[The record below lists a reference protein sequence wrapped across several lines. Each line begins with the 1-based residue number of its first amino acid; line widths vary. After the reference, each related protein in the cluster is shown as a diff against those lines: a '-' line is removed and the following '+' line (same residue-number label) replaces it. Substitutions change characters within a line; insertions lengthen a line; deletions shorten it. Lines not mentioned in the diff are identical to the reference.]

1 MKKVAGITLMVA
13 LLGFNAYLW
22 PTLIKEVKADQKNA
36 KNVQKAPQT
45 ASASHLSVS
54 TPVMDL
60 ANQGTRP
67 PNVSAYPVEQ
77 PVVQSTPSE
86 LVASMPGTEAKKQ
99 SSTKA
104 VQTASK
110 KQPKK
115 TVKKPSK
122 SSRKSDGPDV
132 QMTFTVEPTRIH
144 YEETTYTTTSSYG
157 GGSFNMPLQYNPYRG
172 KFEEPFKITQD
183 NIYPDTP
190 TLDEHK
196 QRLGIPVTIEPYVPP
211 VKKDQQR
218 LAPQSYPRR

>member
-22 PTLIKEVKADQKNA
+22 PTLIKEVKADQINTKS
-36 KNVQKAPQT
+36 VPKATQT
-45 ASASHLSVS
+45 TSASLLSVS

-67 PNVSAYPVEQ
+67 TNVSAYPVEQ
-77 PVVQSTPSE
+77 PVVQSTPTK
-86 LVASMPGTEAKKQ
+86 LVASKPGTEAKKQ
-99 SSTKA
+99 SSKKSL
-104 VQTASK
+104 QTASN

-122 SSRKSDGPDV
+122 SSRQSDGPDV
-132 QMTFTVEPTRIH
+132 QMSFTVEPTRIH
-144 YEETTYTTTSSYG
+144 YEETTYTTTSNYG
-157 GGSFNMPLQYNPYRG
+157 GGSFNMPLQYNSYTG
-172 KFEEPFKITQD
+172 KVEEPFKITLD

-196 QRLGIPVTIEPYVPP
+196 QRLGIPVTDEPYVPP

-218 LAPQSYPRR
+218 LAPQSYPR